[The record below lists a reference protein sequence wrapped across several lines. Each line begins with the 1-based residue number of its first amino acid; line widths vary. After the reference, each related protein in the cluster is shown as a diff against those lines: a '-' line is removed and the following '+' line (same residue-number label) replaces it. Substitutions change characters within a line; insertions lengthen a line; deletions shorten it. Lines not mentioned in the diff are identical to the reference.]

1 MHVSSLRPRSA
12 VRPGAA
18 ALALALAVV
27 GLPALTSSS
36 STPGAL
42 PAAAAAAPTCSALGA
57 TVRERVSPTTQAS
70 LLTTSA
76 AAATKA
82 EAAGY
87 TSVRDTSVR
96 AGARKAAGLVAV
108 HRLYRSARGGNYFY
122 STKAAEIRR
131 AVSALGYTDQGVAFW
146 ASPVARSCLVG
157 VTSYHKGGTHRYVT
171 SAADR
176 AALAATGWREEGVRF
191 YLRKAPVDPRF
202 SIAVMPDTQQ
212 EVLKAGDGRLAQ
224 RSRWLVDQRDEL
236 DLRFVSHTG
245 DVVNWDTSDHA
256 QYRRAAAGLAPLVD
270 AGVPTSLSIGNH
282 DTAATCP
289 GGSACD
295 AARTRVL
302 FRRTTTFN
310 RYLGTGPLDQEGAYE
325 AGKVDNTYHVFTAGG
340 ASWLVLNLELW
351 PRTSVV
357 SWAGEVVRTHP
368 KHNVIVLTHSYLT
381 GKGGINQTRG
391 GYGDTTGQYLFDHLV
406 GRYANVRM
414 VFSGHVG
421 TAKHRVD
428 RGVNGNRVDSYL
440 LAMHSD
446 TTNPV
451 RLVEVDTQ
459 AGTLRT
465 KVYAPWTRKTYTGA
479 GYASTVRGVS
489 WVR

>member
-1 MHVSSLRPRSA
+1 MHFSSLRARSA

-18 ALALALAVV
+18 ALALALVAL
-27 GLPALTSSS
+27 GLPALT
-36 STPGAL
+36 TPSATAGAL
-42 PAAAAAAPTCSALGA
+42 PAAAATAPACSALGT
-57 TVRERVSPTTQAS
+57 TVRERVDPVTQTS

-76 AAATKA
+76 AAARKA
-82 EAAGY
+82 EGAGY
-87 TSVRDTSVR
+87 TSVRDASVR

-108 HRLYRSARGGNYFY
+108 HRLHRTTRGGDYFY
-122 STKAAEIRR
+122 STRAAEIGR
-131 AVSALGYTDQGVAFW
+131 AVRTLGYTDQGVVFW

-157 VTSYHKGGTHRYVT
+157 VTSFYQAGRHRFVT

-176 AALAATGWREEGVRF
+176 AALAASGWRAERVRF

-202 SIAVMPDTQQ
+202 SIAVLPDTQQ
-212 EVLKAGDGRLAQ
+212 EVLAAGDGRLAQ
-224 RSRWLVDQRDEL
+224 RSRWLVDQREEL

-245 DVVNWDTSDHA
+245 DVVNWDTSDHV

-270 AGVPTSLSIGNH
+270 AGVPTSLTIGNH
-282 DTAATCP
+282 DTSATCP

-351 PRTSVV
+351 PRRSVV

-368 KHNVIVLTHSYLT
+368 RHNVIVLTHSYLT

-391 GYGDTTGQYLFDHLV
+391 GYGDTSGQYLFDHLV

-428 RGVNGNRVDSYL
+428 RGVHGNRVDSYL

-451 RLVEVDTQ
+451 RLVEIDTR
-459 AGTLRT
+459 ARTLRT
-465 KVYAPWTRKTYTGA
+465 KVYAPWTRQTYAGA